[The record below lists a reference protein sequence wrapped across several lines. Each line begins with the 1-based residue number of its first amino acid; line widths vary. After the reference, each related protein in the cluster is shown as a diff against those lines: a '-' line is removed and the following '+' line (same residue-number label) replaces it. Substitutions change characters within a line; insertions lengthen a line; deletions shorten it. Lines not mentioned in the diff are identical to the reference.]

1 MLLVEAVKRREEDKD
16 FWTHY
21 LAWQTMR
28 ANGKKKS
35 GKKWKMAF
43 PKFMDFYKRKT
54 EAVANGTKKEPLQRF
69 IRLPAQEKGGGDRRW
84 QIA

>member
-54 EAVANGTKKEPLQRF
+54 EAVANGTKRAASAVYPITCTGE
-69 IRLPAQEKGGGDRRW
+69 RRRR
-84 QIA
+84 

>member
-35 GKKWKMAF
+35 GRKLKMAF

-54 EAVANGTKKEPLQRF
+54 EAAVNGTKKSRF
-69 IRLPAQEKGGGDRRW
+69 SGLSDYLHRRKEAKIEDGG
-84 QIA
+84 